1 MGKQNEDLDAFRDA
15 LLLKYYDIVH
25 DKMGIIR
32 PKMGNEIN
40 VIFSQMSVPL
50 LLTSQE
56 CRVKMMENGEF
67 IGKFLGEAYCD
78 YAPLCPETSKNL
90 ENLGKVRTKSELE
103 SNTIVVEF
111 KKFMLNSRYGILEVG
126 DLKNNELILRLR
138 ECGECCGL
146 PVFKDMSC
154 LFILGMFKSFFVK
167 LLGKKIEA
175 MESKCKGR
183 GDEFCEFVLKLTND

>member
-1 MGKQNEDLDAFRDA
+1 MGKENDDLNSFRDA

-25 DKMGIIR
+25 DKMSIVR

-56 CRVKMMENGEF
+56 CRKKMTENGEF
-67 IGKFLGEAYCD
+67 IGNFLGEAYCD

-90 ENLGKVRTKSELE
+90 ENIRKAKTKKDIE
-103 SNTIVVEF
+103 SNTIVGEF
-111 KKFMLNSRYGILEVG
+111 KKFMLNSRYGILEIG
-126 DLKNNELILRLR
+126 DFKGNEVILRLR

-146 PVFKDMSC
+146 PVFEEMSC
-154 LFILGMFKSFFVK
+154 LFILGMFKSFFAK
-167 LLGKKIEA
+167 LLGKKIESV
-175 MESKCKGR
+175 ESKCKGK